1 MQHKVEELFTIWN
14 GTERTTMATLTYVK
28 ANKIPVLTNKRDE
41 LAYDKE
47 NLIYAT
53 RKISGIVH
61 NKQPIRVLDKNG
73 IKLIYLFGE
82 KIWFNSQEERD
93 EFCQV
98 YWAEENKKR
107 ARNKMIKAITEK
119 LSNLSDDE
127 LQKLFEKI

>member
-14 GTERTTMATLTYVK
+14 GTERTTMATITYVK

-53 RKISGIVH
+53 HKISGIVH

-93 EFCQV
+93 EFSQN

-119 LSNLSDDE
+119 LANLSDDE
-127 LQKLFEKI
+127 LQKIFEKI